1 MMTLITTSIILDR
14 AIACLPCPIVESE
27 GKVDIFMTNK
37 PPFYTMPNGLTVHL
51 KEIHTAP
58 IISTWIWYKVGSRN
72 EQTGT
77 TGVSHWV
84 EHMQFKGTEKYP
96 AGKLDRE
103 ISRVGGI
110 WNALT
115 YLDWTTYYQTLPA
128 QMCDLSLSL
137 EADRMVNA
145 KFDPRE
151 VELERTVVISERE
164 GNENQPHFLLGEAIQ
179 AAAFSKH
186 PYQYEV
192 IGLKEDLHKITRD
205 DLYNHYRRFYQPGNA
220 VLAVAGDFKIS
231 RMQSKIEDYF
241 SAIPNVTPIEENPP
255 AEGPQ
260 GNEKRVTVEGPGET
274 TYVQI
279 SYHAPCASDQDF
291 FALTVLDS
299 LLTGPSSLNM
309 FGSGGTTNKTSRLYR
324 ALVEGEISVSAHG
337 TLQATHDPYLYAIN
351 LTVHP
356 DHTPDEVLAAV
367 DEEINKVLD
376 SPVTSNEIAR
386 AIKQAKALFA
396 YSSENIS
403 NQAFWLGYAEMF
415 AAYDWFEN
423 YISHLSRVTPEDVLR
438 IARSYLTPDNRVVGY
453 YIPQENRSN
462 S

>member
-1 MMTLITTSIILDR
+1 MTHTSQ
-14 AIACLPCPIVESE
+14 
-27 GKVDIFMTNK
+27 
-37 PPFYTMPNGLTVHL
+37 FYTLPNGLTVHL

-72 EQTGT
+72 EQPGKTGI
-77 TGVSHWV
+77 SHWL
-84 EHMQFKGTEKYP
+84 EHMQFKGTKKYP
-96 AGKLDRE
+96 AGYLDKE

-128 QMCDLSLSL
+128 EMYELSLSL
-137 EADRMVNA
+137 EADRMVNTR
-145 KFDPRE
+145 FNPQE

-186 PYQYEV
+186 PYHNEV
-192 IGLKEDLHKITRD
+192 IGMKEDLYTITRD
-205 DLYNHYRRFYQPGNA
+205 DLSDHYHRFYHPGNA
-220 VLAVAGDFKIS
+220 VLAIAGDFDIPLI
-231 RMQSKIEDYF
+231 QSKIDEHF
-241 SAIPNVTPIEENPP
+241 GHISNGP
-255 AEGPQ
+255 AFAGVVPLDEPQ
-260 GNEKRVTVEGPGET
+260 TQEKRVTVEGPGET
-274 TYVQI
+274 SFVQI

-337 TLQATHDPYLYAIN
+337 TLQATHDPYLYSIN

-356 DHTPDEVLAAV
+356 NHTPDEVLAAV
-367 DEEINKVLD
+367 DDEVKKVLD
-376 SPVTSNEIAR
+376 SPVTQEEISR

-403 NQAFWLGYAEMF
+403 NQAFWLGYTEMF
-415 AAYDWFEN
+415 AGYDWFKN
-423 YISHLSRVTPEDVLR
+423 YIGHLSRVTPEDVLR
-438 IARSYLTPDNRVVGY
+438 IARSYLTPENRVVGY

-462 S
+462 